1 MTKIESKKVSVPASA
16 EDVFKFLTNTDNIEK
31 LLPKD
36 KISNWTS
43 DGKSCS
49 FKVQGA
55 YQIGLAL
62 SDSTPSTSV
71 KYKSTPGTPF
81 PFDLNV
87 SLKETDGKTEA
98 QLLCE
103 AEINMFLEMMVKGPL
118 KNLFDYM
125 ADKLTVQFVTA

>member
-16 EDVFKFLTNTDNIEK
+16 SDVYTFLTNTDNIEK

-36 KISNWTS
+36 KISSWTS

-49 FKVQGA
+49 FKVQSA
-55 YQIGLAL
+55 YQIGLEL
-62 SDSTPSTSV
+62 TENTPNTNV
-71 KYKSTPGTPF
+71 RYKSTPGTPF
-81 PFDLNV
+81 PFNLNV
-87 SLKETDGKTEA
+87 VLNETDGKTEA
-98 QLLCE
+98 QLLCD

-125 ADKLTVQFVTA
+125 ADKLTTQFVTV